1 MKGQVARRDES
12 GAAWESDDMSK
23 SKKKHSSPNLPA
35 QTLLRSRLEGL
46 WQNPAL
52 AGQSPEQIAA
62 DLQAVMRGA
71 KPELAVSTALQAFQA
86 APPEAQKRLEEILPG
101 WLEREN
107 LAETL
112 ERSLAD
118 GALPAAHQQTAA
130 RWLAAVGRVVPLP
143 SIRTADTF
151 HSAYELDDGSQAV
164 VVVLWHTDARK
175 TRAQGM
181 EFLIDYNPP
190 WDGAVKDIMF
200 LPKKTA
206 ETLVARFV
214 RIWDKRGQPMTPI
227 GAAEAR
233 RKLLT
238 ALASNRASGIR
249 LPRDLILYREQFFQ
263 HVLVL
268 PESPGA
274 PLFTVEDF
282 HALSQAGESPE
293 AISAFEQTVGRRIR
307 MEDGKE
313 LFIDASIANMGQDE
327 WDDEEA

>member
-1 MKGQVARRDES
+1 MGKN
-12 GAAWESDDMSK
+12 
-23 SKKKHSSPNLPA
+23 KKKHSTPNLPA
-35 QTLLRSRLEGL
+35 QTLLRLRLDGL

-52 AGQSPEQIAA
+52 AGQSPEQIEA
-62 DLQAVMRGA
+62 DRQAVMRGSR
-71 KPELAVSTALQAFQA
+71 PELAVSTALQAFQA
-86 APPEAQKRLEEILPG
+86 APPEAQKRLDGVMPG
-101 WLEREN
+101 WLAREN

-112 ERSLAD
+112 ERLLAN
-118 GALPAAHQQTAA
+118 GALPAAHQLTAA
-130 RWLAAVGRVVPLP
+130 RWLAAAGRVVPSP
-143 SIRTADTF
+143 STRAADTF
-151 HSAYELDDGSQAV
+151 HSAYEIDGSSQAAV
-164 VVVLWHTDARK
+164 IVLWHTDARK

-227 GAAEAR
+227 GAAEVK

-238 ALASNRASGIR
+238 ALACNRASGIR
-249 LPRDLILYREQFFQ
+249 LPRDLVLYREQFFQ

-268 PESPGA
+268 PESPGT
-274 PLFTVEDF
+274 PPFTVEDF
-282 HALSQAGESPE
+282 HALSQAGESPQV
-293 AISAFEQTVGRRIR
+293 ISAFEQTVGRRIR

-313 LFIDASIANMGQDE
+313 LFVDASLANMGSDE